1 MSAELFGILAVGLV
15 ATALIMT
22 RILSLRVTIQALLKG
37 TRDNLFQSLYIVG
50 RVWLR

>member
-22 RILSLRVTIQALLKG
+22 RILSLRKLMRTEIRHLPGHATTV
-37 TRDNLFQSLYIVG
+37 RS
-50 RVWLR
+50 